1 MANNELLLSSLDI
14 QIGGS
19 HYKEFKIQPVE
30 FCFVNN
36 IPYLEAT
43 AIKYLCRWRKK
54 GGVQDLEKAKH
65 FIDLL
70 IQMET
75 LYADKPD
82 DVPEPVQMG
91 IDFSDGD
98 W

>member
-1 MANNELLLSSLDI
+1 MANNDLLLSSLST

-30 FCFVNN
+30 FCYINN

-70 IQMET
+70 IDLE
-75 LYADKPD
+75 DKY
-82 DVPEPVQMG
+82 VSNEPTKPIQKVLNLSN
-91 IDFSDGD
+91 SD